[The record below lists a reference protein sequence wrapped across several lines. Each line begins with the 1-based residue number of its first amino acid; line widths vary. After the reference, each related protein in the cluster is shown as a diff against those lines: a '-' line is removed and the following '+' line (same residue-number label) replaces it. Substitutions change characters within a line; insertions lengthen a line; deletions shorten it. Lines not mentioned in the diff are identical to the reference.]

1 VVKPEGPYTPAK
13 KYVSWMVEGMKEHG
27 IDPAYAK
34 RFLDLYDSVPE
45 TS

>member
-1 VVKPEGPYTPAK
+1 VKPEGPYTPAK
-13 KYVSWMVEGMKEHG
+13 KYVGWMVEGMRKHD

-34 RFLDLYDSVPE
+34 RFIDLYSTLPD